1 MVNVEAAP
9 GRGWLAHKDGALL
22 WSPGDARPDALLAA
36 FLGSRDAGSTR
47 DAVTAA
53 VIDADL
59 DVDAFALLTWAP
71 HLHVVVMG
79 AVDVETDAPSLPL
92 LSGATSRTWVEHG
105 VPGVTG
111 AVVVTSGD
119 APDDGTAV
127 GPGVIRAGGFR
138 LTTVSERAAAQP
150 PSLPPE
156 PAAAEPE
163 PPEAPVPTAS
173 PSTGTAL
180 LDLVTGGDWMDDSIG
195 LTAPGELLDEPAA
208 PEPEPEPEP
217 IVGPT
222 VPGRRCPSGHPNPP
236 TRATCQR
243 CGDLVDLATPI
254 VDVPQPV
261 LAELVSDDGTTMPI
275 RGPIIVGRN
284 PDPAAAGL
292 DDDAERLV
300 LPERAGVSRTHVVV
314 SADGWTITATD
325 CGSRRGTEL
334 ARPGADAVRLEP
346 WTSHEV
352 QVGDELYLGGPTSIR
367 VADAGDSSPSPP

>member
-9 GRGWLAHKDGALL
+9 GRGWLAHRAGALL
-22 WSPGDARPDALLAA
+22 WSPGETRPDALLAA
-36 FLGSRDAGSTR
+36 FLGARDAGSTR

-59 DVDAFALLTWAP
+59 DVAAFALVTWAP

-79 AVDVETDAPSLPL
+79 AVDVETDAPSLPS

-105 VPGVTG
+105 VPGAAG
-111 AVVVTSGD
+111 SVVVAAGG
-119 APDDGTAV
+119 APDAGTAV
-127 GPGVIRAGGFR
+127 GPGVVRAGGFR
-138 LTTVSERAAAQP
+138 LTTAAERIVEQP
-150 PSLPPE
+150 APE
-156 PAAAEPE
+156 PEPEPEPE
-163 PPEAPVPTAS
+163 PPQPVAAAS
-173 PSTGTAL
+173 GGAAL

-195 LTAPGELLDEPAA
+195 LAAPGSLLDEPAA
-208 PEPEPEPEP
+208 TEPEPAPEPEP
-217 IVGPT
+217 IAGPT
-222 VPGRRCPSGHPNPP
+222 VSGRRCPSGHANPP
-236 TRATCQR
+236 TSATCQR

-261 LAELVSDDGTTMPI
+261 LADLAGDDGTTMAI

-292 DDDAERLV
+292 DDDAERLA

-334 ARPGADAVRLEP
+334 ARPGAALVRLEP

-352 QVGDELYLGGPTSIR
+352 QVGDELLLGGPTTIR
-367 VADAGDSSPSPP
+367 LVEPSTGDSSPSSS

>member
-9 GRGWLAHKDGALL
+9 GRGWLVHRVGALL
-22 WSPGDARPDALLAA
+22 WSPGETRPDALLAA
-36 FLGSRDAGSTR
+36 FLGSRDAQSTR

-59 DVDAFALLTWAP
+59 DVAAFALVTWAP

-105 VPGVTG
+105 VPGAAG
-111 AVVVTSGD
+111 AVVVAAGT

-127 GPGVIRAGGFR
+127 GPGVLRAGGFR
-138 LTTVSERAAAQP
+138 LTIAAERAAEP
-150 PSLPPE
+150 PA
-156 PAAAEPE
+156 PAPASVPE
-163 PPEAPVPTAS
+163 PPQPVAAT
-173 PSTGTAL
+173 STGAAL

-195 LTAPGELLDEPAA
+195 LAEPGSLLDEPAA
-208 PEPEPEPEP
+208 TEPEPEPEP
-217 IVGPT
+217 IAGPT
-222 VPGRRCPSGHPNPP
+222 VPGRRCPSGHANPP
-236 TRATCQR
+236 TSATCQR

-254 VDVPQPV
+254 VEVPQPV
-261 LAELVSDDGTTMPI
+261 LAELAGDDGTTMGI

-292 DDDAERLV
+292 DDDAERFP

-334 ARPGADAVRLEP
+334 ARPGAALVRLEP

-352 QVGDELYLGGPTSIR
+352 QVGDELLLGGPTAIR
-367 VADAGDSSPSPP
+367 LVAPREGDSSPSSA